1 VTSVLNIDIAS
12 VKLLLHCDRQ
22 FGKESYYDELSKE
35 LDAMERARVHAAK
48 IMRNAD
54 DPAHL
59 KMVNMVL
66 KK

>member
-1 VTSVLNIDIAS
+1 
-12 VKLLLHCDRQ
+12 
-22 FGKESYYDELSKE
+22 
-35 LDAMERARVHAAK
+35 MERARVHAAK